1 MGKLVVDLC
10 HLWVCGSFSFTYHL
24 FVMYSNFESICR
36 LNCWLCQSP
45 SWGNCQKTSLPQS
58 HGVPHFLKSIKLTTK
73 MSHHSRQGEV
83 GKQFSCGRI
92 WVLVKC
98 EDVLSSCIDGRH
110 LISWQLLLKLGCYW
124 LPFSYLL
131 ETYTW
136 SSCALSLYTEFITV
150 CCVGVH
156 SAEGGFGSYL
166 THCIKDN
173 YTVDSMSSLPL
184 QGRVSLMFQLN
195 SPTDQVIRYHRGNR
209 EQQRRNMHLVYN
221 VI

>member
-1 MGKLVVDLC
+1 
-10 HLWVCGSFSFTYHL
+10 
-24 FVMYSNFESICR
+24 
-36 LNCWLCQSP
+36 
-45 SWGNCQKTSLPQS
+45 
-58 HGVPHFLKSIKLTTK
+58 

-110 LISWQLLLKLGCYW
+110 LINWQLLLKLGCYW

-173 YTVDSMSSLPL
+173 YTVDSNVKSSITG
-184 QGRVSLMFQLN
+184 QGVTYVSAQQPN
-195 SPTDQVIRYHRGNR
+195 WPSYRYVRGNR
-209 EQQRRNMHLVYN
+209 EQQRRNMHPVYN
-221 VI
+221 VIWLKKLNSVARIASWSDLFSDSDAIYLKDWMLNTFKRLSPYDKINCLAGVIMWPSMQLLF

>member
-1 MGKLVVDLC
+1 MHRWTPFNQLAAAA
-10 HLWVCGSFSFTYHL
+10 
-24 FVMYSNFESICR
+24 
-36 LNCWLCQSP
+36 
-45 SWGNCQKTSLPQS
+45 
-58 HGVPHFLKSIKLTTK
+58 
-73 MSHHSRQGEV
+73 EV
-83 GKQFSCGRI
+83 
-92 WVLVKC
+92 
-98 EDVLSSCIDGRH
+98 
-110 LISWQLLLKLGCYW
+110 GCYW

-166 THCIKDN
+166 THYIKDN
-173 YTVDSMSSLPL
+173 YTVDSMSSLPV

-221 VI
+221 VIWLKKLIQLQELLVDQTYFLTVMQSTLRTEC